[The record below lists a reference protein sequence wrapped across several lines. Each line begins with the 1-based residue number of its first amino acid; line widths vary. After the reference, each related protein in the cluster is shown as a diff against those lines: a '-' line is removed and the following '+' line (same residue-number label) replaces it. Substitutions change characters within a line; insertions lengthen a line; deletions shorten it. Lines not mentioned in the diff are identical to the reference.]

1 MVYFDI
7 LNNEPILIPLDDTVG
22 IKRIVILNNGNSESS
37 TALLLT
43 DNIPILFATTEVLD
57 FTFPETPYGYPAP
70 SCFLMISV
78 GGSKARVMIET
89 SPFVNP
95 NYFELKEVPS

>member
-1 MVYFDI
+1 MIYFDI
-7 LNNEPILIPLDDTVG
+7 LNDNPILIPIDDTVG

-43 DNIPILFATTEVLD
+43 DNIPILLATTEVLD

-70 SCFLMISV
+70 SCFFMTSV
-78 GGSKARVMIET
+78 GGAKARVMIET